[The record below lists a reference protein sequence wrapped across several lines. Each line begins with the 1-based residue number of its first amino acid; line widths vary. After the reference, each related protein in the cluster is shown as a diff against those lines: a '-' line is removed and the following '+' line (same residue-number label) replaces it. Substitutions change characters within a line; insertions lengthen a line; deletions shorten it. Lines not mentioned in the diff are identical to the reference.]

1 MMKFLSLLA
10 LAAPIFAQD
19 RELGIEDWDVSIDS
33 VQDQGITI
41 TTDTGS
47 GVGKNLKILVY
58 PDCRLTSDSRTLN
71 GELYPNPSVTGI
83 AVDSSA
89 FTNGGLGMTSKPLT
103 FTFDEGIDGNTDIYS
118 RTNGQNTATVEF
130 CIEVGM
136 YDNSTLVNFAEA
148 LLTYNVDLTTSF
160 TELTGYTVT
169 QADAFKNA
177 TDVDFSFQG
186 TLNANFCNYTTRAKL
201 TDTGSIT
208 TQGSILNVC
217 FDNVP
222 GGQFEVHDV
231 IDLTVK
237 EQTTGTIS
245 QAVVS
250 NYAIATTQ
258 TPYAVVECTDA
269 TNNCVVRLLLKA
281 EFYDN
286 ALLDLTGFGNVELEL
301 GNTARRN
308 LRALQAK
315 KSSQSAEFMIQPQR
329 FTIENPNH
337 SSASGMTAFAAL
349 GVMAGAALV
358 IV

>member
-1 MMKFLSLLA
+1 MKFLSLLT

-19 RELGIEDWDVSIDS
+19 RELGINDWDVAIDS

-41 TTDTGS
+41 TTDIGS

-58 PDCRLTSDSRTLN
+58 PDCRLTSASRTLN
-71 GELYPNPSVTGI
+71 GELYPTPSVTGI

-89 FTNGGLGMTSKPLT
+89 FTNGGLGMTSKALT
-103 FTFDEGIDGNTDIYS
+103 FTFVEGIDGNTAIYTRNAGNS
-118 RTNGQNTATVEF
+118 ATVEF
-130 CIEVGM
+130 CVEVGM

-160 TELTGYTVT
+160 STLTGYTVT
-169 QADAFKNA
+169 QASAFNNA
-177 TDVDFSFQG
+177 TDVAFSFTG
-186 TLNANFCNYTTRAKL
+186 TLNAKFCDYATRTELVDDA
-201 TDTGSIT
+201 SVT

-217 FDNVP
+217 FDNAP
-222 GGQFEVHDV
+222 DGQFEVHDV

-245 QAVVS
+245 QAVVA

-258 TPYAVVECTDA
+258 TPYAVVECADA

-286 ALLDLTGFGNVELEL
+286 ALLDLTGFGSVELEL
-301 GNTARRN
+301 GNSARRN

-337 SSASGMTAFAAL
+337 SSANSMTAIAAL
-349 GVMAGAALV
+349 GAMAGAALV
-358 IV
+358 I